1 MSSAASKSSS
11 SLSDTI
17 QNVLIQNEMKRMYK
31 VAGIDISSSPMDPSS
46 EKYLR
51 ELIITEQKK
60 MKRLRTIKKFK
71 LKSSPMPPKML
82 NKDDLPALEQPKPFK
97 FGRQAFIDDGNKAFT
112 GSAAGAGA
120 GATAASSAS
129 SSSSS
134 PSFASILKKVKATT
148 TTAVVTAKSK
158 KEDNKDNNNDN
169 ALLLSF
175 THLNEAAQKIVAVNA
190 ATASSAASGTS
201 ATISSTA
208 SADDNDDD
216 TEINNNVDS
225 IKKQLNEQTNVLTK
239 QTEIMVLLSNH
250 IKELTDQVITLKDS
264 VEKLETL
271 QLPQQKTRE
280 QQEVDINNTTI
291 VDNNNLGVHGNG
303 NGNGSNAA
311 ANGNGNADELQR
323 AHYMA
328 HTIAWRVVSFPF
340 RAIKLYLQFE
350 YRCYLVLTRLMRRDI
365 INPFRDAGVIFQ
377 LGFALYIIYSRLGP
391 AIEKAFAEIEKQQNN
406 NGAAVSND
414 DDDDDDDY
422 YGGVVD
428 SDTKN
433 TDNDEESIF
442 GYDSVLDDPNFQIH
456 AISFA
461 VCLGFLYHIGMIS
474 LLYKFFIRDKLP
486 IRIWK
491 DLLAGVEITPSYGL
505 NFGERAGVRGVGV
518 GGVGGR
524 LGVGLGRPRGGVGGG
539 RRNGARNGNGNNNN
553 NAAVDA
559 ANRAIRG
566 FNDFFMGHNH
576 NHNHRPNNNNNQQPG
591 GAAVAGVGGI
601 DGIDGAAAALGNDN
615 NAAIVGG
622 GNRNRNPIIGL
633 ISDFVCLLYSFF
645 VSILPIWNPEQQLRD
660 IRNEEDR
667 IIREQL
673 ENEANQL
680 RNANNNNN
688 HNNNN
693 NNVGNAGND
702 AGDDG
707 VVGGN
712 DGNKNDANDNDD
724 DSNESEDSESDND
737 DESDGSESDNDD
749 DNNIDN

>member
-1 MSSAASKSSS
+1 MPSSASTKSPS

-17 QNVLIQNEMKRMYK
+17 QNVIIQNEMKRMYK
-31 VAGIDISSSPMDPSS
+31 VAGIDLSSSPMDPSS

-51 ELIITEQKK
+51 ELIIMEQKK

-97 FGRQAFIDDGNKAFT
+97 FGRQAFIDDGEAFT
-112 GSAAGAGA
+112 GSVAGTGA
-120 GATAASSAS
+120 GATAASSAP

-134 PSFASILKKVKATT
+134 PSFVSILKKVKATT

-158 KEDNKDNNNDN
+158 KEDNKDNNKEN

-175 THLNEAAQKIVAVNA
+175 THLNEAAQKIVAA
-190 ATASSAASGTS
+190 TATASSAAASGTS

-208 SADDNDDD
+208 SADDNDDDD

-239 QTEIMVLLSNH
+239 QTEIMVLLSTH
-250 IKELTDQVITLKDS
+250 IKELTDQVVCLKDS

-271 QLPQQKTRE
+271 QQQHKTTKE
-280 QQEVDINNTTI
+280 QQEDDDINNTTI
-291 VDNNNLGVHGNG
+291 VDNNNLGVHVNGNG
-303 NGNGSNAA
+303 NGDGNGSNAA
-311 ANGNGNADELQR
+311 ANGNNGNADELQR

-422 YGGVVD
+422 YGGVGD

-474 LLYKFFIRDKLP
+474 LLYKFFVRDKLP

-539 RRNGARNGNGNNNN
+539 GRRNVARNGNGNNNNN

-680 RNANNNNN
+680 L
-688 HNNNN
+688 
-693 NNVGNAGND
+693 
-702 AGDDG
+702 
-707 VVGGN
+707 VGGN

-724 DSNESEDSESDND
+724 DSNESEDSVSDND